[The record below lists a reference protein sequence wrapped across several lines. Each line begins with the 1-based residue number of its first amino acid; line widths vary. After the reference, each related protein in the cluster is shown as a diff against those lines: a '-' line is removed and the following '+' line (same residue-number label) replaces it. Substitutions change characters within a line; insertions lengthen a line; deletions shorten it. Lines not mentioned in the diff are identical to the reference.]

1 RAAHGSGYGGYLH
14 ILPPLISQLT
24 LLMSPGAYATPEVD
38 VTVTNVYTNTVPTDA
53 LRGAGRPEATR
64 AIERMM
70 DILALE
76 LGMSRTE
83 IRRRN
88 FPQEFPFTTA
98 IGLMYDSG
106 DYEKTLDKPAETVDL
121 NA

>member
-1 RAAHGSGYGGYLH
+1 MLT
-14 ILPPLISQLT
+14 PLISQLT

-38 VTVTNVYTNTVPTDA
+38 VTVTNVYTNTAPTDA
-53 LRGAGRPEATR
+53 LRGAGRPEATH

-98 IGLMYDSG
+98 IRRMSHCG
-106 DYEKTLDKPAETVDL
+106 DYETPPHTPLA
-121 NA
+121 AH